1 MRNPD
6 ESSVPIVHDLSE
18 SLYRN
23 TTSGEVDSVEVIM
36 DTDNN
41 WLVHEFDNITLI
53 DNAPYVGLR
62 KVDSLSQ
69 YLLVC
74 RCDTVSVI
82 LLPLFSA
89 FCPVWGRGTTLP
101 PLSIFPPFTFPFL
114 LLALPIFFFCPSLP
128 FLPE

>member
-6 ESSVPIVHDLSE
+6 ESELPVMHEMSE

-23 TTSGEVDSVEVIM
+23 TTGSEVESREVIM
-36 DTDNN
+36 GADNN

-69 YLLVC
+69 YLLVS
-74 RCDTVSVI
+74 VVIILFVI
-82 LLPLFSA
+82 LLQLLSA
-89 FCPVWGRGTTLP
+89 FLKLIKSTQT
-101 PLSIFPPFTFPFL
+101 
-114 LLALPIFFFCPSLP
+114 
-128 FLPE
+128 